1 MQLEGKK
8 PKSLIDSAVP
18 RHTSPDEITVW
29 PDSLFQLPVV
39 EEVAGLDVTVN
50 NPKVMNAPQ
59 RFKQIE
65 HVFPHFFKGKRIQN
79 VLKDY
84 LDIVIYRITE

>member
-8 PKSLIDSAVP
+8 PKSLIDCVLP

-50 NPKVMNAPQ
+50 DTKVMNVPQ
-59 RFKQIE
+59 CFKQIK
-65 HVFPHFFKGKRIQN
+65 HVFLHFFKGKGIQN

-84 LDIVIYRITE
+84 LDIVIYRIIE